1 MKAVVDEDVRTVGV
15 HDVADATIEA
25 ASDAVVRVTS
35 SAICGTDRGAASP
48 TATAVRQM
56 VDALDTLD
64 AISQAVRR
72 ADQPPQQPLLTEVTA
87 RPIADAIRTVQ
98 RLFWRPRDATP
109 QPRTP

>member
-56 VDALDTLD
+56 VDALD